1 MNTNSTIP
9 SQPMPAMPKRRN
21 NLVIVLIV
29 GLVLLFCCCV
39 IAATV
44 VVFADPFN
52 LHIKDRLFG
61 GTFDAAAEAMPEDTS
76 IYVGV
81 NLLGATP
88 DQLDRIIQPFA
99 EALSIDQ
106 KSWDDIIQELDK
118 TLGQELDITI
128 MDDVKPWI
136 GQYVGLGIFDIRF
149 DDSENP
155 VSLVVAIESRN
166 NNAADDFIGKL
177 QDVVEKSSNE
187 KLDESEYKGVT
198 IYALQPKYGSGIAFC
213 RSGSLVLF
221 SLDENDLHTA
231 IDAQKGK
238 SLVDNDRF
246 RNMLEKMPE
255 GRVAT
260 VFVTSQEVEDLI
272 NGLQSRTGDIF
283 GAITEGLGTT
293 APIPQPEIT
302 QINLDTWDSII
313 LGLSITGAGLQL
325 DAVTSYNMDNISSAQ
340 RELLKSMSKSSKTV
354 GMFPEDT
361 LAFITSQR
369 LDLAYDIAIKTM
381 RDLGQDASDSID
393 NALQSVREE
402 TGIDLE
408 DDLFHRLDGEFTIG
422 VFPSSQGILAKQANV
437 DLGFALLAESS
448 DTGALANTME
458 DVASKLEEEGASVE
472 RSESGDL
479 SLYEFQEQTGGDIVF
494 AGGIEKDYMAIAS
507 SSQVIEDL
515 FAGKTPLSKS
525 SRYRDAISPLPDGVT
540 PILFLDVEG
549 ILGTIRESLSGYSR
563 EDFDQSMR
571 VLKPIP
577 YIVMGN
583 SELTDGIMRMAL
595 VIHVK

>member
-1 MNTNSTIP
+1 MNTNSTVP
-9 SQPMPAMPKRRN
+9 SQPMPAAPKRRN

-44 VVFADPFN
+44 IVFADPFN

-81 NLLGATP
+81 NLLGAAP

-99 EALSIDQ
+99 EALEIDQ

-118 TLGQELDITI
+118 TLGKELDITI
-128 MDDVKPWI
+128 KDDVKPWI

-149 DDSENP
+149 DDNENP
-155 VSLVVAIESRN
+155 VSLVVAIESRD
-166 NNAADDFIGKL
+166 NNAADDFVQKL
-177 QDVVEKSSNE
+177 QDTVEKSSKE
-187 KLDESEYKGVT
+187 KLGESEYKGVT
-198 IYALQPKYGSGIAFC
+198 IFALQPKNGTGIAFC

-221 SLDENDLHTA
+221 SLDDNDLHTA

-246 RNMLEKMPE
+246 RNMLEKMP
-255 GRVAT
+255 GDRVAT
-260 VFVTSQEVEDLI
+260 VFVTSQEIENLF
-272 NGLQSRTGDIF
+272 NELQSSTGDIF
-283 GAITEGLGTT
+283 GQITEGLGGT

-302 QINLDTWDSII
+302 HINLDTWDSMI
-313 LGLSITGAGLQL
+313 LGLSITGAGLQV
-325 DAVTSYNMDNISSAQ
+325 DTVTSYNMDKISAAQ
-340 RELLKSMSKSSKTV
+340 RELLKSMGKSSKTI
-354 GMFPEDT
+354 GMFSEDT

-369 LDLAYDIAIKTM
+369 FDLAYDVAIETM
-381 RDLGQDASDSID
+381 RDLSQDASDSID

-408 DDLFHRLDGEFTIG
+408 DDLFQHLDGEFTIG
-422 VFPSSQGILAKQANV
+422 LFPSSQGILAKQANV

-448 DTGALANTME
+448 DTGALANTMD
-458 DVASKLEEEGASVE
+458 DVASKLEEGGASVE

-507 SSQVIEDL
+507 SSHVIMDL

-525 SRYRDAISPLPDGVT
+525 TRYRDAISPLPDGVT
-540 PILFLDVEG
+540 PNLFLDVEG
-549 ILGTIRESLSGYSR
+549 ILGTVRESLSGYSR
-563 EDFDQSMR
+563 EDFDQSVK

-583 SELTDGIMRMAL
+583 SELKDGIMRMTL
-595 VIHVK
+595 VIHIK